1 MQLEDGPQQFLV
13 MATSER
19 IFVDQENQAPEGVLA
34 PKRGKLR
41 ATEGTIQRAVLGEIS
56 QNVRQPPHQLRASK
70 PAAQVGHM
78 SDFCPRTWVT
88 CSVAETYW
96 PEPNR

>member
-1 MQLEDGPQQFLV
+1 MTHLLSELCECNRKTDHNSYVV

-78 SDFCPRTWVT
+78 SVYMGDVFC
-88 CSVAETYW
+88 S
-96 PEPNR
+96 